1 MIDCH
6 LTSPRVTCVH
16 AVFFH
21 TLCDFFAGGM
31 GFLKPLAD
39 EMQKQDCRFRPEH
52 PMHRYGWLVSQMF
65 RVAVPGVRHSRG
77 YECEGCQPAYQMI
90 LNGTWRLVFCGTFSH
105 LTQLHIPVYFT
116 RTLYPIVLCG
126 FDRTFGPDAAIT
138 GIRGSH
144 TSAKSSSPTRPTFV
158 ACRSLWRAWRLLSWP
173 RCVSWPTVR

>member
-1 MIDCH
+1 MIDCL

-65 RVAVPGVRHSRG
+65 RVAVPGRG
-77 YECEGCQPAYQMI
+77 YDIRVGMSVGGAS
-90 LNGTWRLVFCGTFSH
+90 LRTSDDTKWNLAVGFLWRL
-105 LTQLHIPVYFT
+105 
-116 RTLYPIVLCG
+116 
-126 FDRTFGPDAAIT
+126 
-138 GIRGSH
+138 
-144 TSAKSSSPTRPTFV
+144 
-158 ACRSLWRAWRLLSWP
+158 
-173 RCVSWPTVR
+173 